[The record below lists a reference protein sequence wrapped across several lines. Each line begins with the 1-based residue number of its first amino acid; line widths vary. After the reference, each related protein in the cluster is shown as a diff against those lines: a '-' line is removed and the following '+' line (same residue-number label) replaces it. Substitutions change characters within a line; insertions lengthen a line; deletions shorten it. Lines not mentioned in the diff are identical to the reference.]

1 MHLTCIFL
9 CSFTGRCTVRAWLAS
24 GLFLCVNCFAAFP
37 VEVVNFAG
45 AEEAVGKPGNLLI
58 VYRVFRCVVL
68 GTKRECLCKISHKA
82 CRDRDSFPLDCA
94 PYPTAKLVFKFQT
107 LPSPPAVSFT
117 HEVAAFGMPST
128 KAAPGNTRLSTS
140 SGLLCCFAI
149 AK

>member
-1 MHLTCIFL
+1 MTANAAVPFCKLACIFL

-58 VYRVFRCVVL
+58 VYRVFR
-68 GTKRECLCKISHKA
+68 
-82 CRDRDSFPLDCA
+82 
-94 PYPTAKLVFKFQT
+94 AKLVFKFQT

-149 AK
+149 AKLFVRL